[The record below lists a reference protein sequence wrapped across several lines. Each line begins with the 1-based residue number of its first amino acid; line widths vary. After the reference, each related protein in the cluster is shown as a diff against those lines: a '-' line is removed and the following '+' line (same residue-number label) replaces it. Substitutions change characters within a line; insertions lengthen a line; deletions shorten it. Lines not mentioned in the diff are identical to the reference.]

1 MTTNNTEIPRPNFD
15 NLKNNFKGTTKDL
28 IDVGLIIAQVTY
40 TKHLDR
46 LKENREW
53 ELRKIW
59 LDTGLVFV
67 NDTWIYNV
75 LTDGYTI
82 PEGVDEDKL
91 VEEVKTALNRFI
103 DKIVEYNL
111 EDRKQ

>member
-15 NLKNNFKGTTKDL
+15 NLKDNFKGTTRDL
-28 IDVGLIIAQVTY
+28 IDVALIIAEVIY
-40 TKHLDR
+40 TKKLDHLDMD
-46 LKENREW
+46 REL

-59 LDTGLVFV
+59 LDTPLVFK
-67 NDTWIYNV
+67 NTTWV
-75 LTDGYTI
+75 FLTLDDGYTI